1 MSIQRELELC
11 HGWQLG
17 HYFLHCK
24 PEFNIIL
31 KSSHP
36 LFIRVLSLFYC
47 EGYKRLD
54 VDDTEK
60 IENESNPSDSLD
72 NKKQLIINYK

>member
-1 MSIQRELELC
+1 M
-11 HGWQLG
+11 
-17 HYFLHCK
+17 
-24 PEFNIIL
+24 
-31 KSSHP
+31 
-36 LFIRVLSLFYC
+36 LSLFYC

-60 IENESNPSDSLD
+60 IENESNPSDSLE